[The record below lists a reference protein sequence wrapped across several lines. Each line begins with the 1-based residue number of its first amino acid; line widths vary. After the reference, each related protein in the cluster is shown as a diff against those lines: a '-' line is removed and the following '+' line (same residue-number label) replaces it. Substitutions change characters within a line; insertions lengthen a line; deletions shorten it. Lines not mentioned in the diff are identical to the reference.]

1 MLSDKFQS
9 DRDKGNKS
17 ASAEVMR
24 TYFDQPQ
31 GIEIHD
37 QNTAD
42 SRAAARVQTLCPQRF
57 TLKMVDALRLNAI
70 VPSWLQSVCVNNC
83 MAAVRRLQ

>member
-17 ASAEVMR
+17 AFAEVMR

-31 GIEIHD
+31 GMQIHD

-42 SRAAARVQTLCPQRF
+42 SSAAARVQTLCPQSF
-57 TLKMVDALRLNAI
+57 SLNMVDALRLRT
-70 VPSWLQSVCVNNC
+70 P
-83 MAAVRRLQ
+83 